1 MVGESEAGQ
10 LLAKILNHIIA
21 LELSM
26 DQHIDPQLFLPGNGL
41 SNGPFNDAFILLR
54 SGLSLCWLLSI
65 SVLKRAHMLALPV
78 LFRCYLLIREMT

>member
-1 MVGESEAGQ
+1 MMDESEAGQ

-26 DQHIDPQLFLPGNGL
+26 DQHIDLQLFLPGNGL

-54 SGLSLCWLLSI
+54 SGLSLCWLLCI
-65 SVLKRAHMLALPV
+65 SVCAVSALV
-78 LFRCYLLIREMT
+78 R